1 MIYKFIKNVKYYYND
16 KFLEQHKLETINF
29 PTLESA
35 KNYLNETTLKY
46 YYNKK
51 YYSCYETAEIWE
63 KTQTGYNIYSKSID
77 QKTGKEKK
85 NY

>member
-1 MIYKFIKNVKYYYND
+1 MYKFIKNVRYYYNGQ
-16 KFLEQHKLETINF
+16 FLEQHKLEAVNF

-35 KNYLNETTLKY
+35 KNYLNDSILKY

-51 YYSCYETAEIWE
+51 YYSCYECAEVWE

>member
-1 MIYKFIKNVKYYYND
+1 MYKFIKNVKYYYND
-16 KFLEQHKLETINF
+16 SFLESHKIESINF

-35 KNYLNETTLKY
+35 KNYLNDIKLKY

-63 KTQTGYNIYSKSID
+63 KTKTGYNIYSKSID

>member
-1 MIYKFIKNVKYYYND
+1 MYKYIKNVTYYYNGA
-16 KFLEQHKLETINF
+16 FLEQHKIENINF

-35 KNYLNETTLKY
+35 KNYLNNTQLKY

-51 YYSCYETAEIWE
+51 YYSCYESAEIWE
-63 KTQTGYNIYSKSID
+63 KTQTGYRIYNKCID
-77 QKTGKEKK
+77 QKTFKEKK